1 MLGASKYIILTHG
14 GKEHI
19 GVKTKKFI
27 GRRARVLIASN
38 AGGYATVAVQDDMGL
53 EQIVKYKSGH

>member
-14 GKEHI
+14 GNQHI
-19 GVKTKKFI
+19 GLKTKKFI

-38 AGGYATVAVQDDMGL
+38 AGAYATVAVQDEMGL
-53 EQIVKYKSGH
+53 